1 MYAVKLGA
9 TRPQRRFIAVS
20 QTVAATALSHVVY
33 FIVIFIKVLPNW
45 QNF

>member
-33 FIVIFIKVLPNW
+33 LKFCQIGKTFDG
-45 QNF
+45 